1 MRRAQR
7 GERVRISSEAP
18 LAGRPGPANLKGVRK
33 GAQRARY
40 RTTGEGKDQDHQGI
54 AGNAPGRLHQ
64 RRRRLPPPPYG
75 LVLQQA
81 LSAPQGRVEGKISVP
96 LPPSLIT
103 RSVATVRTEGV
114 TTAAAVMHLLYWQN
128 SEECSSL

>member
-33 GAQRARY
+33 GAQRARH

-75 LVLQQA
+75 AGLTTGTVGTAGARRGENQRT
-81 LSAPQGRVEGKISVP
+81 PT
-96 LPPSLIT
+96 PP
-103 RSVATVRTEGV
+103 
-114 TTAAAVMHLLYWQN
+114 H
-128 SEECSSL
+128 